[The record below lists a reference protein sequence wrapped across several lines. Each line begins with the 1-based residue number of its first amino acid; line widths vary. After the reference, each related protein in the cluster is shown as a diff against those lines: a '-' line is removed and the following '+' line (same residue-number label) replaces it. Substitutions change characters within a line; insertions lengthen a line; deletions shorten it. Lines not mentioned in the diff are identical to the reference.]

1 MSRIDRYTIQRCVLR
16 DITAPVGVMYV
27 LYIEEGSAIPQ
38 AVAFMCPCGCGIEIC
53 LPVDGSRVET
63 KWSLSIED
71 DNTPTITPSVA
82 MRGGCI
88 SHYFITRGE
97 VRWC

>member
-16 DITAPVGVMYV
+16 DTTAPEGVMFI
-27 LYIEEGSAIPQ
+27 LDIDDGAIIPQ
-38 AVAFMCPCGCGIEIC
+38 AVAFLCPCGCGIEIY
-53 LPVDGSRVET
+53 LPVDGSNVET
-63 KWSLSIED
+63 KWSLSLND
-71 DNTPTITPSVA
+71 GTPTITPSVA
-82 MRGGCI
+82 MRGGCM